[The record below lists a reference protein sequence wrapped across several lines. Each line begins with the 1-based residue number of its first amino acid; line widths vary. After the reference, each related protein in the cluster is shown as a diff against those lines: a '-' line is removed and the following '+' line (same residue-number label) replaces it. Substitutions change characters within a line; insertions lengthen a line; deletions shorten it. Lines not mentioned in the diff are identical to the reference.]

1 MCGGDGGGLWWF
13 LVPKMVTLLMFL
25 PLVPLEYMPSNNVL
39 RCFFLCVNYVV
50 VCTNTMMFFRVNKL
64 YYDVFCV

>member
-25 PLVPLEYMPSNNVL
+25 PLVPLEFMSCNNAL
-39 RCFFLCVNYVV
+39 
-50 VCTNTMMFFRVNKL
+50 
-64 YYDVFCV
+64 

>member
-25 PLVPLEYMPSNNVL
+25 PLVPLEYNSCTVIMYYDV
-39 RCFFLCVNYVV
+39 FFVCELCC
-50 VCTNTMMFFRVNKL
+50 CTNTMMFFRVNML